1 MSWSEVNLAGQASG
15 QRRCPGHPRVLCLVQ
30 VLKGSGNVRSEAQ
43 VSGLLQAEGSEGGR
57 TGSRGSEGGRVG
69 GSGGVRGGSEA
80 GLLASECPSSPPS
93 LENPPRLWGSPSTS
107 VASTFTQLET

>member
-1 MSWSEVNLAGQASG
+1 MGWSEVTLAGQAGG

-30 VLKGSGNVRSEAQ
+30 VLKGSGNVCSEAQ

-57 TGSRGSEGGRVG
+57 RAG

-80 GLLASECPSSPPS
+80 GLLASERPSSPPS
-93 LENPPRLWGSPSTS
+93 PENPPRLWGSPSTS